1 MIEGTRKEQVS
12 VKYYYSNRQ
21 KDRQTGVQTSKHN
34 VGNLPNLT
42 KCMYVNKR
50 TPTTYFFRYIAGE
63 LTVLEVT
70 FKR

>member
-12 VKYYYSNRQ
+12 VKYYYRNRQ

-34 VGNLPNLT
+34 VGNWPNLT
-42 KCMYVNKR
+42 K
-50 TPTTYFFRYIAGE
+50 YIAGE

-70 FKR
+70 FNR